1 MYDDRLYSKKVKKF
15 SGGVKIHAQKFMLHN
30 YMKLAAYT
38 RRVCPFFEVNCLK
51 KILSNRDL

>member
-38 RRVCPFFEVNCLK
+38 RRVCSFFEV
-51 KILSNRDL
+51 IA